1 MNYLIK
7 ADYET
12 DFSSLIK
19 ENVSFMRNDGDVIR
33 HKLHYDETVDFPSLK
48 ALDSLLHK
56 SARKS
61 FCNDFTGVAIVDI
74 SEWIYHEN
82 SQKLRCFLEYV
93 SDSKADFC
101 LIIKHKKSKSTEA
114 KALES
119 TVMRAVNIKAVKAV
133 NSKEDMIKE
142 MYHYLLA
149 NCVVLKDKEASVALQ
164 TLVKDISKLPGF
176 CRNTIRILANDM
188 ARYARD
194 EKFSEYYSDGI
205 RAYMLQSK
213 LFYSDKSHNSSRT
226 IGFIN
231 NEKEISD
238 NEEL

>member
-1 MNYLIK
+1 MNFLIK

-12 DFSSLIK
+12 DFSTLIK
-19 ENVSFMRNDGDVIR
+19 ETISFMRNDGDIIR
-33 HKLHYDETVDFPSLK
+33 HKLHYDETVDFLSLK

-61 FCNDFTGVAIVDI
+61 FCNDFIGVAIVDI

-82 SQKLRCFLEYV
+82 SQKLHCFLEYV

-101 LIIKHKKSKSTEA
+101 LIIKHKKSKNNEA
-114 KALES
+114 KSLES
-119 TVMRAVNIKAVKAV
+119 TVMRSVNIKTIRAL
-133 NSKEDMIKE
+133 NSKEDMFKE
-142 MYHYLLA
+142 MYQYLLA
-149 NCVVLKDKEASVALQ
+149 NCIVLKDKDASDALQ
-164 TLVKDISKLPGF
+164 ILIRDISKLPGF

-188 ARYARD
+188 TRYARD
-194 EKFSEYYSDGI
+194 EKFSEYDSDGI
-205 RAYMLQSK
+205 CAYMSQTK
-213 LFYSDKSHNSSRT
+213 LLYSDKIHNSSRT

-231 NEKEISD
+231 NEKEICD